1 MRFSILKRIGRGHF
15 SHQHVCAS
23 FRECGQCDANAYIGP
38 MSCEEKTRLGIEY
51 EAATSKFSDAV
62 KELRRRMGTSPKDEY
77 DRLERASNEARV
89 RSEQARLALEQH
101 VAAHGC

>member
-1 MRFSILKRIGRGHF
+1 VIDLLTRRIVCKITVRRAYGPRLYWTWGHSVF
-15 SHQHVCAS
+15 
-23 FRECGQCDANAYIGP
+23 
-38 MSCEEKTRLGIEY
+38 CEEKTRLGTEY
-51 EAATSKFSDAV
+51 DATTSRFSEAV
-62 KELRRRMGTSPKDEY
+62 RELHQRMGTSLKDEY